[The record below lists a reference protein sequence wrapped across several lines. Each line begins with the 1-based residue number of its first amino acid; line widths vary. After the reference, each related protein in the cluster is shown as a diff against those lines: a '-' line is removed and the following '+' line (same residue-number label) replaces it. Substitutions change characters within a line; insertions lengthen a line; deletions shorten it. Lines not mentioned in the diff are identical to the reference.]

1 VDFANFDLTYTFVVF
16 VVLLAALS
24 IHEAAHAW
32 VADVLGDPTARL
44 LGRVSLRPTAHLDPI
59 GTVLFPIIGLVSG
72 GPVFGWAK
80 PVPVNVQNL
89 AKPRKY
95 HLLIAAA
102 GPFSNLLQA
111 VLCLLFIHIFR
122 AVFSPAVIA
131 NNQLLQ
137 TAFLFFYVGLRLNV
151 LLAVFN
157 LFPIP
162 PLDGSW
168 ILRGILPER
177 LAVMTDRVR
186 PYGFAILLIL
196 LMTGVFWTV
205 MYPILAF
212 VESLAI

>member
-1 VDFANFDLTYTFVVF
+1 MGFANFDLTYTLVVF
-16 VVLLAALS
+16 VVVLVALS

-32 VADVLGDPTARL
+32 VADLLGDPTARL
-44 LGRVSLRPTAHLDPI
+44 LGRVSLRPGAHLDPI
-59 GTVLFPIIGLVSG
+59 GTILFPIIGLMSG

-89 AKPRKY
+89 AEPRKY

-102 GPFSNLLQA
+102 GPLSNLLQA
-111 VLCLLFIHIFR
+111 LICLFLIHIFR
-122 AVFSPAVIA
+122 AVFDPVLIA
-131 NNQLLQ
+131 NNQFIQ

-177 LAVMTDRVR
+177 LAIMTDEVR
-186 PYGFAILLIL
+186 PYGFVILLIL

-205 MYPILAF
+205 MYL
-212 VESLAI
+212 SLIHI